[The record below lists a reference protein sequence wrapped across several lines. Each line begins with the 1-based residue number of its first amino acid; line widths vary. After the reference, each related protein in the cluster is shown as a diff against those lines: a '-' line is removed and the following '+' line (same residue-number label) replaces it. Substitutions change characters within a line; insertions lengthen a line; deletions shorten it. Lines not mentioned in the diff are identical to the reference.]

1 MFQLLEL
8 FSKKSAMRLL
18 WFFMDNPSGESYRS
32 EILKKVKVAKASSTK
47 WLKRLVDDGFLLK
60 TTKGK
65 IVLYKL
71 NSDYAL
77 VKELKKIKTIYT
89 ILPDVE
95 KLAGVEFFL
104 YGSCAR
110 GEEREESDIDL
121 LVIGKRTEEII
132 KILSV
137 LEKKTGRTVRAS
149 FYSQLE
155 WSRTAREDPAF
166 YERVEKDKIRLI

>member
-1 MFQLLEL
+1 LPEAPPAYESEEFAQL
-8 FSKKSAMRLL
+8 SNRYRRMATSLL
-18 WFFMDNPSGESYRS
+18 DVNSQ
-32 EILKKVKVAKASSTK
+32 
-47 WLKRLVDDGFLLK
+47 
-60 TTKGK
+60 
-65 IVLYKL
+65 IVR
-71 NSDYAL
+71 
-77 VKELKKIKTIYT
+77 
-89 ILPDVE
+89 VE